1 MSALRGIR
9 IIELAETAAGEYC
22 GKLLS
27 DFEAEVIKLERVG
40 GSPTRLMAPL
50 TGRGG
55 GAAGGVFSYLNT
67 NKRSVVL
74 DLSSKVDLATLHAL
88 ILTADAVIDDHDL
101 DWLQHLRL
109 GPEDVAREHAAT
121 VFCSITPYG
130 LNAPPDRRNARSLN
144 VFHSGGWG
152 YHTPTLFDPA
162 RPPLKGPGRFLADFE
177 AALDAALC
185 VLSALYWR
193 DKSHQGQSI
202 DLSSLEVQVSRAD
215 IMVGRFLAGNDDAN
229 SSRTAFNQGGPQTF
243 YRCADGHVYLY
254 MTTKKHWNGLRTLMG
269 DPEWVRAFREDWL
282 EFAVTKEAIKECRR
296 GFGEWVRTLLKDEV
310 STQAQKL
317 GVPLVPVNDVTDLH
331 RSPQYRYREFFK
343 PLRHPM
349 LGEILYPTVPYR
361 LSATPAKL
369 TAAAP
374 ALGADTNAVLEA
386 LTSQPANFAP
396 GDAAA
401 PANSPPPTAARGPL
415 AGVRVLELT
424 KVWAGPY
431 AGKLLA
437 FLGAEVVKVE
447 SHTNLDEMRAYGG
460 VDIDHAPY
468 FLSLNPEILSV
479 QVNLKTEAGIAKL
492 RELVAKSDIVINN
505 LRPGAVER
513 LGFSYEQLREI
524 KRDIIAVSIKMWG
537 NDGPLGYQTGYA
549 PSFAA
554 LGGLNALVGYEGEEP
569 LGANMRYGDSTVGA
583 NAAFAAIVALINR
596 ERTGDGQFVDVS
608 AVECMSAM
616 VGDSLF
622 DHSVTGRVPGPDGNV
637 HADMAPH
644 GCYPCA
650 GEDWIAIAIAS
661 DDEWQNL
668 CSVLG
673 AAKLKRNP
681 EYQTLVGRQAHRRDI
696 DSAIGRL
703 TRTEDA
709 APLAERLR
717 AAGVPACKS
726 QNSYDLI
733 NDRSLWDRH
742 FYRFV
747 SDTKDG
753 KRPVTGAPRRFSKT
767 PFDVERGAPRLGEH
781 NAYVYGEILGYSA
794 DEIEKLVRDHVIY

>member
-1 MSALRGIR
+1 MSALKGIR
-9 IIELAETAAGEYC
+9 IVELAEGVAGEYC
-22 GKLLS
+22 GKLLA
-27 DFEAEVIKLERVG
+27 DFSAEVIKVERVG
-40 GSPTRLMAPL
+40 GSPTRFMAPHE
-50 TGRGG
+50 
-55 GAAGGVFSYLNT
+55 AGGVFSYLNT

-74 DLSSKVDLATLHAL
+74 DLTSTADIAKLHAL
-88 ILTADAVIDDHDL
+88 ISTADAVIDDHDRVWLKRVRL
-101 DWLQHLRL
+101 D
-109 GPEDVAREHAAT
+109 PEAVAREHATT

-130 LNAPPDRRNARSLN
+130 LDAPPERWNAQALN
-144 VFHSGGWG
+144 VFHSSGWG

-162 RPPLKGPGRFLADFE
+162 KPPLKGPGRFLVDFE

-193 DKSHQGQSI
+193 GHSQQGQCI
-202 DLSSLEVQVSRAD
+202 DLSSLEVQISRAD

-269 DPEWVRAFREDWL
+269 DPEWARAFREDWL
-282 EFAVTKEAIKECRR
+282 EFAVTDAAIAECRR
-296 GFGEWVRTLLKDEV
+296 GFGAWVTDKLKDDV
-310 STQAQKL
+310 SAQAQKL
-317 GVPLVPVNDVTDLH
+317 GVPLVPVNDITDLH
-331 RSPQYRYREFFK
+331 RSPQYTYREFFK
-343 PLRHPM
+343 TLKHPT
-349 LGEILYPTVPYR
+349 LGPILYPTVPYR
-361 LSATPAKL
+361 LSATPATL
-369 TAAAP
+369 ETAAPQA
-374 ALGADTNAVLEA
+374 GADTAAVLAA
-386 LTSQPANFAP
+386 LGSSKPHT
-396 GDAAA
+396 AARSA
-401 PANSPPPTAARGPL
+401 TPSTKTARGPL
-415 AGVRVLELT
+415 DGVRVLELT

-468 FLSLNPEILSV
+468 FLSLNPEIVSV

-492 RELVAKSDIVINN
+492 KELVAKSDIVMNN

-513 LGFSYEQLREI
+513 LGFSYEKLKEI
-524 KRDIIAVSIKMWG
+524 KRDIICVSIKMWG

-549 PSFAA
+549 PSFSA
-554 LGGLNALVGYEGEEP
+554 LGGLNALVGYEGGEP
-569 LGANMRYGDSTVGA
+569 LGINMRYGDSTVGA
-583 NAAFAAIVALINR
+583 NAAFAAIVALMAR
-596 ERTGDGQFVDVS
+596 ERTGEGQFVDVS

-622 DHSVTGRVPGPDGNV
+622 NYSVTGRVPGPDGNV

-644 GCYPCA
+644 GCYPC

-661 DDEWQNL
+661 DAEWQKL
-668 CSVLG
+668 CAALG
-673 AAKLKRNP
+673 AADLARNP
-681 EYQTLVGRQAHRRDI
+681 EYQTLAGRQAHRRDI
-696 DSAIGRL
+696 DAALGRL
-703 TRTEDA
+703 TQAEDA
-709 APLAERLR
+709 AALATRLR
-717 AAGVPACKS
+717 AAGVAACKS

-747 SDTKDG
+747 TDPRDG
-753 KRPVTGAPRRFSKT
+753 KRPVVGAPWRFSKT
-767 PFDVERGAPRLGEH
+767 PFEVEKGAPRLGEH
-781 NAYVYGEILGYSA
+781 NTYVYGEILGYSHQQ
-794 DEIEKLVRDHVIY
+794 IEQLIRDQVIH